1 MALMRIE
8 QLFPVVLLLAAV
20 ACGSSEAAQNSDSG
34 AATTGVGAGGGEG
47 GQGGAGVGGNG
58 QGGFGAAATG
68 GGGTGGVP
76 GAICGPIPACDAPP
90 PPPGAAVDWNS
101 FLPPIGD
108 PQHRGRDMFYN
119 PGDKQWLMAKFAYGL
134 LDDDL
139 QGEFVDVYVL
149 RDCGTSW
156 ELLGQATTTQD
167 GEHATVEGVEDTGGR
182 VYFEI
187 PADKA
192 LGVGRHRV
200 HMVVKGD
207 LSTIDFFVEVVPKGT
222 PLFVSDIDG
231 TLTTYE
237 TEEFVALA
245 QGALPEVRV
254 DAAKLF
260 TLLTSKGYHAF
271 YMTARPEW
279 LDKRTREF
287 LSVNSFPPGIMH
299 TTLTTTGALSGAAET
314 YKTNELALIAT
325 KGLLPTFAF
334 GNTASD
340 AAAYFNAGI
349 NPDNHRVF
357 MQFDDTVHNGRRI
370 EAYTDLLKE
379 AEALPS
385 LCP

>member
-1 MALMRIE
+1 MRVTP
-8 QLFPVVLLLAAV
+8 LFPLVLFLAVA
-20 ACGSSEAAQNSDSG
+20 ACGSSDGAENSGGSTVNKPNESSG
-34 AATTGVGAGGGEG
+34 GAGGSG
-47 GQGGAGVGGNG
+47 GTGGDATGTGGAG
-58 QGGFGAAATG
+58 ASSTG
-68 GGGTGGVP
+68 GGGSGSGGVP
-76 GAICGPIPACDAPP
+76 GALCGPIPACDAAP
-90 PPPGAAVDWNS
+90 PPPGAKVDWNG
-101 FLPPIGD
+101 FLPPFGD

-119 PGDKQWLMAKFAYGL
+119 PGDTQWLMAKFAYGA

-139 QGEFVDVYVL
+139 TGEFVDVYL
-149 RDCGTSW
+149 NRECSGAW
-156 ELLGQATTTQD
+156 EYLGKATTTQD
-167 GEHATVEGVEDTGGR
+167 GDHATVEGVEDTGGR

-187 PADKA
+187 PADKQ
-192 LGVGRHRV
+192 LGLGRHRV

-207 LSTIDFFVEVVPKGT
+207 LTTADFFIKVVPKGA

-245 QGALPEVRV
+245 QGALPDVRP
-254 DAAKLF
+254 DAVKLF
-260 TLLTSKGYHAF
+260 DILTTKGYHPF

-279 LDKRTREF
+279 LDLRTREF
-287 LSVNSFPPGIMH
+287 LKFYAFPAGIMH
-299 TTLTTTGALSGAAET
+299 TTLSKSGALGGEAET

-340 AAAYFNAGI
+340 AAAYFNAGVG
-349 NPDNHRVF
+349 PDDHRVF

-370 EAYTDLLKE
+370 DAYTELLTE